1 MNTLSEIRIEPV
13 TAETLPLA
21 GAVHSAAWQAS
32 HSFCSAAFIAKHT
45 PEAQTAYLKQEM
57 EAGKALFVIWQGDAA
72 VGVVTLQESLIENL
86 YVLPEK
92 QNQGHGTQLLQFVIS
107 HCEGTP
113 TLWVLSNNQGAER
126 FYHRHGFRPTG
137 RIHRLNDT
145 LWEAEMVLDNNI

>member
-1 MNTLSEIRIEPV
+1 M
-13 TAETLPLA
+13 A

-57 EAGKALFVIWQGDAA
+57 EAGKALFMLWQGDAA

-92 QNQGHGTQLLQFVIS
+92 QNQGCGSKLLQFVVRQCS
-107 HCEGTP
+107 QSP
-113 TLWVLSNNQGAER
+113 TLWILSNNEGARR
-126 FYHRHGFRPTG
+126 FYERHGFRPTG
-137 RIHRLNDT
+137 QIKPLNET
-145 LWEAEMVLDNNI
+145 LWEEEMIYL